1 MRIDDE
7 KRVKQKYE
15 NKMKLLTAQAERKNI
30 PTSLYQEEDQL
41 RKEMVLQDDNT
52 IVPRTHIDDEYAMS
66 VYREP

>member
-1 MRIDDE
+1 
-7 KRVKQKYE
+7 
-15 NKMKLLTAQAERKNI
+15 MKLLTAQAERKNI

-41 RKEMVLQDDNT
+41 RKEMVLEDDNT